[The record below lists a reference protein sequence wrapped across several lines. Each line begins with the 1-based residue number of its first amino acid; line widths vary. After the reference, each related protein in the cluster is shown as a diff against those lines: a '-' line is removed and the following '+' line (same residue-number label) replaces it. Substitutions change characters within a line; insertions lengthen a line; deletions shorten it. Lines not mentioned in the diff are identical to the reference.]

1 MKNKSII
8 LYTILSIGIALSAN
22 GQSISVVKSEESGL
36 SLDRIE
42 SIDRILN
49 EYVDQEEVAG
59 GVALIAL
66 KGKIGYLKAFGMN
79 DIDSKQP
86 MKTDDIF
93 RIASMTKAITV
104 AGVMMLFEDGY
115 FTLDDPLSKFIPEFS
130 EMQVMVED
138 TANKSYT
145 LEKAKSQITIR
156 HLLTHTSGLTYDF
169 FNQPSI
175 SEIYTQ
181 NNIYNG
187 LGKSDGTIGVMVKRL
202 AKLPLINH
210 PGEKFQYGMNMDVLG
225 YLIEIISGQTFDEYL
240 KDNIFEPLQMNNTYF
255 YLSKQKK
262 DRIATLYGINS
273 VGQLIKLEGTSDD
286 GFFSDIDVH
295 ESNKSYFSGGAGLVS
310 TAEDYCKF
318 LQMLLNNGLYNNKK
332 LLSRKTIELMT
343 SEQTGDRFKF
353 FKGHGFGF
361 GFAISRGPMFTGN
374 PGSEGTYSWL
384 GYFASFYW
392 VDPQE
397 ELIGILMTQLNPN
410 KNDMNVKFK
419 NLMYQAIDE

>member
-8 LYTILSIGIALSAN
+8 LCIVLSIGIALSAI
-22 GQSISVVKSEESGL
+22 GQSISVIKPEESGL
-36 SLDRIE
+36 SLDRLE

-59 GVALIAL
+59 GVVLIAR
-66 KGKIGYLKAFGMN
+66 KGQIGYLKAFGMK
-79 DIDSKQP
+79 DIESKQP

-115 FTLDDPLSKFIPEFS
+115 FTLDDPISKFIPEFS

-138 TANKSYT
+138 IANKSYI

-169 FNQPSI
+169 FSQPYI

-187 LGKSDGTIGVMVKRL
+187 LGESEGTIGDMVKRL
-202 AKLPLINH
+202 AKLPLVNH
-210 PGEKFQYGMNMDVLG
+210 PGEGWQYGMNMDVLG

-240 KDNIFEPLQMNNTYF
+240 RDNIFEPLQMNNTYF
-255 YLSKQKK
+255 YLPKQKK
-262 DRIATLYGINS
+262 ERIATLYGINS
-273 VGQLIKLEGTSDD
+273 SGRLIKLEGTSDN
-286 GFFSDIDVH
+286 GYHSDIDVH

-310 TAEDYCKF
+310 TAEDYYKF
-318 LQMLLNNGLYNNKK
+318 LQMLLNNGFYNNKK

-343 SEQTGDRFKF
+343 SEQTGDNFEWW
-353 FKGHGFGF
+353 KGHGFGF

-374 PGSEGTYSWL
+374 PGSEGTYSWV
-384 GYFASFYW
+384 GYFATNYW
-392 VDPQE
+392 VDPKE
-397 ELIGILMTQLNPN
+397 ELIGIFLTQLNPR
-410 KNDMNVKFK
+410 KNDMDVKFK